1 MEITPKVI
9 ITQTADCITNYS
21 LVMIFTARERPQYI
35 VVPFKNSKMKDMFT
49 YHNKCKTI
57 KIAVQTAN
65 LEK

>member
-1 MEITPKVI
+1 
-9 ITQTADCITNYS
+9 
-21 LVMIFTARERPQYI
+21 MIFAAREQPQYI
-35 VVPFKNSKMKDMFT
+35 VVPVTNLKMKDMFT